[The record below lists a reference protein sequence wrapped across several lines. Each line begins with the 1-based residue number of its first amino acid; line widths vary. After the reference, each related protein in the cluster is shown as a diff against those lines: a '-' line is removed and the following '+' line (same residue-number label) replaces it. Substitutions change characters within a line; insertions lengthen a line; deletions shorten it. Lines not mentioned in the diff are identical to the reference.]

1 MSYFAYC
8 YETYRQIR
16 KIPMLQSTQ
25 IKLIICDFNDFVY
38 DRKLL
43 ALPAKKS
50 NPLPTQPPPTWVLV
64 PLRAMGLHSMK
75 CVNCS

>member
-50 NPLPTQPPPTWVLV
+50 NPLPTQPAHLGFSPPESHGAAFYEV
-64 PLRAMGLHSMK
+64 R
-75 CVNCS
+75 